1 MTSRPQYPMDSGLS
15 VFGPE
20 DTDPAG
26 QHGDAGEVH
35 GAGGRPPAPVPGTR
49 GEVRRAM
56 LAYLAV
62 PFTLFL
68 VPLAIYLT
76 SLGNRRFARA
86 HATAALSL
94 CLATLLY
101 TLSIVIVGGVLALD
115 SATVGTLAAVP
126 LLVLLWAG
134 ILVVVIR
141 AATAAG
147 RGGMYQLPRWL
158 RMTSGPGRAG
168 VSR

>member
-15 VFGPE
+15 VFGAE
-20 DTDPAG
+20 DSDPAG
-26 QHGDAGEVH
+26 HQGDDSA
-35 GAGGRPPAPVPGTR
+35 VPGNR

-76 SLGNRRFARA
+76 CLGNRRFARA
-86 HATAALSL
+86 HAAAALSL
-94 CLATLLY
+94 SLATLLY
-101 TLSIVIVGGVLALD
+101 TFSIVIVGGVLALD

-141 AATAAG
+141 AAGAAG
-147 RGGMYQLPRWL
+147 RGETYQLPRWL
-158 RMTSGPGRAG
+158 RMTSRPGRAG

>member
-1 MTSRPQYPMDSGLS
+1 MTSHPQYPMDSGLS

-26 QHGDAGEVH
+26 GEGQVH
-35 GAGGRPPAPVPGTR
+35 GADGRPPAPVPGNR
-49 GEVRRAM
+49 GEVHQAM

-86 HATAALSL
+86 HAATALSL
-94 CLATLLY
+94 SLATLLY
-101 TLSIVIVGGVLALD
+101 TVCIV
-115 SATVGTLAAVP
+115 
-126 LLVLLWAG
+126 
-134 ILVVVIR
+134 
-141 AATAAG
+141 
-147 RGGMYQLPRWL
+147 
-158 RMTSGPGRAG
+158 
-168 VSR
+168 